1 MSIQY
6 KIFMMINQR
15 ENRGFK
21 RFLRFRYLF
30 AINLVIL
37 LFLFVY
43 LGRELVRSLQIQKD
57 IAVLQ
62 AKADTLIAGNLEI
75 AKLNTVLQ
83 TESFLER
90 EARLKLGLKKP
101 GEQVVVVET
110 DPQKQS
116 DEILPGPLETLI
128 GGAQPLQKVSNPAK
142 WWYYF
147 FNHSR
152 FQQLTYAL

>member
-1 MSIQY
+1 
-6 KIFMMINQR
+6 MINQR

-37 LFLFVY
+37 LFLFVS

-62 AKADTLIAGNLEI
+62 AKADTLMADNLEI

-110 DPQKQS
+110 DPQKQTG
-116 DEILPGPLETLI
+116 ELLPGPLETLI
-128 GGAQPLQKVSNPAK
+128 GGAQPLQTASNPAK

-147 FNHSR
+147 FNYAR
-152 FQQLTYAL
+152 FQQLSYGR